1 LIFLI
6 QDFELRIEDQKE
18 NRLSLVKR
26 GKENE
31 VLETIAGISFF
42 SVGR

>member
-1 LIFLI
+1 MK
-6 QDFELRIEDQKE
+6 DQKE
-18 NRLSLVKR
+18 NRCHFVKR
-26 GKENE
+26 RKENE